1 MPTKYALSYTAAGLR
16 RAETQALAREHAA
29 TPDWAELRRR
39 SVDEDLLMIRQ
50 VSSRKRVT
58 GELIKRLRN
67 LTPAELEALASA
79 ADARVAEAL
88 CWLAICRTYEFVA
101 AFAVNVAGERWREG
115 VTTLTDG
122 VYEAFYEQQAELHPE
137 LSSISDQTR
146 ARLRSQLFTIMREM
160 GFLLKDGTL
169 VAYQMPPAAAG
180 LVCDADRALFPT
192 AVA

>member
-16 RAETQALAREHAA
+16 RVETQTLAREHRS

-39 SVDEDLLMIRQ
+39 AIDEDLLMIRQ
-50 VSSRKRVT
+50 VSSRKRVS

-79 ADARVAEAL
+79 DDARVAEAL
-88 CWLAICRTYEFVA
+88 CWLAICRTYDFVA
-101 AFAVNVAGERWREG
+101 AFAVNVAGSRWHDG

-122 VYEAFYEQQAELHPE
+122 VYEDFYAQQSELHPE
-137 LSSISDQTR
+137 LASISDQTR

-160 GFLLKDGTL
+160 GFLQKDGTL
-169 VAYQMPPAAAG
+169 TAYQLPPAAAG
-180 LVCDADRALFPT
+180 LVCEADLALFPT